1 MSSNKAKAFILDGAR
16 TPFGKFGG
24 TLGRINPVDLAVN
37 VSKNLIE
44 RHKIDLK
51 DFDHVIFSNVIPSTT
66 DTLYG
71 ARHVALK
78 LGMPET
84 TPGYSVNRLCG
95 SGIQAIWE
103 ATNMIELGLADLV
116 LVAGSENMSLSP
128 HLTYGAR
135 FGTKYGAL
143 KSDDMLLSTLSD
155 KFTGIPMGETAE
167 KLGGKFGVT
176 RNDSDVFS
184 FESHKKASEARKNNL
199 HSQEIISYN
208 DGKVTLDS
216 DEHIRDDVSL
226 EDMQKLRS
234 SFVKDGLVTPGS
246 ASGIVD
252 GAAVLIVCSEK
263 YLEKTNKK
271 ALSKIIDFNVIGVD
285 PTIMGYGPVPAIEN
299 LLKQNNLSK
308 ADIDLFEVNEAFSAQ
323 ALACVKKLELP
334 SEKVNVWGGAVAIGH
349 PLGATGTRLA
359 LTASYQLKSLNKK
372 RAIASACIG
381 GGQGIAMLIENS

>member
-44 RHKIDLK
+44 RHEINLK

-308 ADIDLFEVNEAFSAQ
+308 SDIDLFEVNEAFSAQ